1 MFMKKQNFVIET
13 KNLTKTYTQGHTCAN
28 VVKDV
33 NLAVPE
39 GCIYG
44 FLGPNG
50 AGKSTTLHSIL
61 GLVHRDGGEISILG
75 APAEGLQPE
84 ARENIGVV
92 FDGTNFSEELT
103 PKRLNKVLKGVYS
116 SWDEGYFLALLNKL
130 SLPVSKKIKSFS
142 KGMKAKLSIAAA
154 FAPQPK
160 LLILDEATSGL
171 DPVMRDDMLDMF
183 LEFVQDEENSILL
196 SSHITSDLEKV
207 ADHII
212 FLHEGRLIFS
222 KPKDELLENYG
233 IVKCG
238 AAQFEAID
246 RQDIIT
252 CRKQEYE
259 WQVLVSDR
267 NSAQKR
273 YPNAMVIPASID
285 EIMLLYVRGNA

>member
-1 MFMKKQNFVIET
+1 MNSALTVSG
-13 KNLTKTYTQGHTCAN
+13 LTKRYEGFTLADISIEVPQGTITG
-28 VVKDV
+28 
-33 NLAVPE
+33 LIGE
-39 GCIYG
+39 
-44 FLGPNG
+44 NG

-154 FAPQPK
+154 FAHHPK

>member
-1 MFMKKQNFVIET
+1 MNSALTVSG
-13 KNLTKTYTQGHTCAN
+13 LTKRYEGFTLADISFEVPQGTITG
-28 VVKDV
+28 
-33 NLAVPE
+33 LIGE
-39 GCIYG
+39 
-44 FLGPNG
+44 NG

-154 FAPQPK
+154 FAHHPK

-183 LEFVQDEENSILL
+183 LEFVQDEQNSILL